1 MIKNLNEAINMIL
14 TIGIFYYLMNDVFKI
29 NPFDFHVKEN
39 FVLPFINLVKNTIF
53 NTKIDQFTQKK
64 SAKTKIKSK
73 KVPKNNKID
82 QTAMKE
88 EMSNHLNNIIEHY
101 DQQIEDEDNEVNEV
115 DEVDE
120 VDEVNE
126 ENEVYEIN
134 EDNVVDNVS
143 NNVLDN
149 DCSNANIAYINSNY
163 KPNGRVEMV
172 IDYTTRDSSTI
183 KDLVETKL
191 NVGEPIQTKKDCIT
205 SEPLYFTDPNSKLF
219 TPTNITAYKND
230 PGPNGGSG
238 IIGSDS
244 SVIGYASV

>member
-64 SAKTKIKSK
+64 TAKTKIKSK

-82 QTAMKE
+82 QTAMKK

-101 DQQIEDEDNEVNEV
+101 DQQIDDEDNKVNEV
-115 DEVDE
+115 DEV
-120 VDEVNE
+120 N
-126 ENEVYEIN
+126 EIN
-134 EDNVVDNVS
+134 EDNVIDNVTS
-143 NNVLDN
+143 NVLDN

-219 TPTNITAYKND
+219 TPTNIAAYKND